1 MIKKV
6 LYLYILLHVGF
17 CFSQTVFLTEAKN
30 IGENKDKFLY
40 AFYKKPDSTIAKYLG
55 KIEVSGF
62 SNDDVA
68 IFNEIYKKAKTI
80 SANYFYINTP
90 ENIAGQNKF
99 NPNYYTIYIY
109 DVESSKIKKE
119 ENQIYLINPEKE
131 TEIRINNKKIKLPAR
146 SYIKYD
152 LSRDNITDISVGKF
166 LGSRIKLQSK
176 DGQAEQYFQ
185 ISGKKI
191 SASSPSNPGI
201 NFKTGDVIRLEK
213 SYAQFLISIYQPI
226 IIN

>member
-1 MIKKV
+1 M
-6 LYLYILLHVGF
+6 
-17 CFSQTVFLTEAKN
+17 
-30 IGENKDKFLY
+30 
-40 AFYKKPDSTIAKYLG
+40 
-55 KIEVSGF
+55 
-62 SNDDVA
+62 
-68 IFNEIYKKAKTI
+68 
-80 SANYFYINTP
+80 
-90 ENIAGQNKF
+90 
-99 NPNYYTIYIY
+99 
-109 DVESSKIKKE
+109 
-119 ENQIYLINPEKE
+119 
-131 TEIRINNKKIKLPAR
+131 NNKKIKLPAR

-201 NFKTGDVIRLEK
+201 NFKTGDFIRLEK
-213 SYAQFLISIYQPI
+213 SYAQFLISLYQPI